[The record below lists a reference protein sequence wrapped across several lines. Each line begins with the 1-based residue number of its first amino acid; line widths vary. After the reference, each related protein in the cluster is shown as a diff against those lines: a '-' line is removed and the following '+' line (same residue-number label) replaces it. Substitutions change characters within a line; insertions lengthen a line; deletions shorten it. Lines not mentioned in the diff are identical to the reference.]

1 MMRSNMVTE
10 IKTNCM
16 NRLFILT
23 LVATAL
29 LTGCK
34 KDSYMPFHSTASI
47 DNIYFNF
54 DPKTSDRDSIIYTF
68 AYTPGKI
75 TDTIYLPVQISGN
88 RSATARRFTIAVTD
102 SLTTAIPG
110 IHYSALKDTYTLPAG
125 AGFDSIPLVLFN
137 TDSLMSRR
145 SVSLSLHLAA
155 TDDLGVQIADVI
167 KARIIFSNKLEKPVW
182 WDKWMLNYSDVKFE
196 LFIIAT
202 GVTAL
207 ASGDDYG
214 LYAPQSLYYM
224 GLMNILLNDPFTWVA
239 DNPEKGYAL
248 ELRSDGNY
256 DFYNTANPSHKLLV
270 KKDLSA
276 GRYFFIDENGAQ
288 VI

>member
-1 MMRSNMVTE
+1 MVTE

-16 NRLFILT
+16 NRLFILA
-23 LVATAL
+23 LVTVAL

-34 KDSYMPFHSTASI
+34 KDTYMPFHPTGKT

-54 DPKTSDRDSIIYTF
+54 DPTTPDRDSIIYTF
-68 AYTPGKI
+68 AYTPGKVS
-75 TDTIYLPVQISGN
+75 DTIYLPVQISGH
-88 RSATARRFTIAVTD
+88 RADTARTYKVAVTD

-110 IHYSALKDTYTLPAG
+110 IHYSALKDSYTMPAG

-137 TDSLMSRR
+137 TDTLMSRR
-145 SVSLSLHLAA
+145 SVSLSLHLVA
-155 TDDLGVQIADVI
+155 TDGLGVQIADII

-182 WDKWMLNYSDVKFE
+182 WDIWMLNYSDVKFE
-196 LFIIAT
+196 LFIIST
-202 GVTAL
+202 GVTVL
-207 ASGDDYG
+207 ASGEDHG

-224 GLMNILLNDPFTWVA
+224 GLLDVLLNDPFAWVA

-248 ELRSDGNY
+248 ELRTDGNY
-256 DFYNTANPSHKLLV
+256 DFFNTANPSHRLLV
-270 KKDLSA
+270 KKDLSS
-276 GRYFFIDENGAQ
+276 GKYFFIDENGAQ